1 MKHTV
6 CPLVALPCC
15 GGADGALADTF
26 FADRRTRL
34 VTRVLFVVLSCLV
47 LGGFAFVMDVII
59 WLNVWVRQS
68 EGMRVAGAMLSLV
81 SWR

>member
-1 MKHTV
+1 M
-6 CPLVALPCC
+6 CPLVALACC

-34 VTRVLFVVLSCLV
+34 VTRVLFVVLSCLA
-47 LGGFAFVMDVII
+47 LGFFALVMDVII

-68 EGMRVAGAMLSLV
+68 EGLRLAGATLSLV